1 MKILAIFRLTPE
13 TTADDL
19 EPYIPEEAQTVWEG
33 YVSGFVREIYLA
45 VDQSDTDTGS
55 SVAVGIVETETITDA
70 RKNLTDLPLIKHDLI
85 TVELIELKPF
95 TTWESL
101 F

>member
-19 EPYIPEEAQTVWEG
+19 EPYTPEEAQTVWEG

-45 VDQSDTDTGS
+45 GDQSDIDTES
-55 SVAVGIVETETITDA
+55 SVAVGIVETEIISDA
-70 RKNLTDLPLIKHDLI
+70 RENLADLPLIEQDLI
-85 TVELIELKPF
+85 TAEFVELKPF
-95 TTWESL
+95 ITWESL

>member
-13 TTADDL
+13 ITADDL

-33 YVSGFVREIYLA
+33 YDSGFVREIYLIG
-45 VDQSDTDTGS
+45 DQSDTDTES
-55 SVAVGIVETETITDA
+55 SVAVGVVETETISDA
-70 RKNLTDLPLIKHDLI
+70 RENLADPPLIEHDLI
-85 TVELIELKPF
+85 TAEFIELKPF
-95 TTWESL
+95 ITWESL